1 MLHAGVLSGF
11 VYVDADGDGTRDAA
25 ELGVP
30 GVVISLTGSGSLS
43 RSTMT
48 GDSGFYSFDELE
60 EDTYQISKRQSPAM
74 IDGQD
79 ATSIPGAVSAENMFS
94 NLVLADDQSL
104 AGIDFGERGLKP
116 EFVNITLFFSSAPPP
131 PQMLRELMALSEEL
145 GGDADLAASIRA
157 GGNDAPPA
165 TNRLPI
171 AADDL
176 FSVAQNAV
184 LTITPASGLLA
195 NDVDPDGDALTATLV
210 DQGAN
215 GAATL
220 ASDGSFTY
228 TPNTDF
234 SGTDS
239 FTYQASDSVA
249 TSNLATVTINVN
261 ADTNQNPVAADD
273 AYVGTLNEVLTVTA
287 ASGVLANDVDPDG
300 DALTATVVDQGA
312 NGSATLASDGSFTY
326 TPNTDFSGTDSFT
339 YQASD
344 SVATS
349 NLATVTINVNAD
361 TNQNPVA
368 ADDAY
373 VGTLNEVLTVTAA
386 SGVLANDVDP
396 DGDALTATVVDQGA
410 NGSATLASDGSFTY
424 TPNTDFSGIDSFT
437 YTASDSVATSNVA
450 TVTITVNPAGTGAN
464 QAPVATDD
472 VYAVQ
477 PGGVLMT
484 TPASG
489 VLANDTDADGDS
501 LSTTLVGQAS
511 SGVAVLSGDGSFTYT
526 PNAGFAGADMFT
538 YQVSDGTVASNVAT
552 VSIAVRDTGNMPFGP
567 VTVGSFDD
575 PDLQGTR
582 TDMEEGAPPITAEH
596 VTTAVDYQGY
606 SNPPTYGPH
615 HGFQLDASNNSITPR
630 PTGVYS
636 TEQPDEDLVHNLEH
650 GHVWISYNP
659 SLVSG
664 SFLNTLTQLVEDGG
678 SDTGVILTPRSGN
691 DSAIAVA
698 SWGHLL
704 TINDDLIRASERFV
718 TSNIRTFIEMNR
730 GHAPEGFIP
739 SGQKTAASESLDDGL
754 PHSV

>member
-60 EDTYQISKRQSPAM
+60 KDTYQISKRQSPAM

-79 ATSIPGAVSAENMFS
+79 ATSVPGAVSAENMFS

-104 AGIDFGERGLKP
+104 AGSDFGERGLKP

-215 GAATL
+215 GA
-220 ASDGSFTY
+220 
-228 TPNTDF
+228 
-234 SGTDS
+234 
-239 FTYQASDSVA
+239 
-249 TSNLATVTINVN
+249 
-261 ADTNQNPVAADD
+261 
-273 AYVGTLNEVLTVTA
+273 
-287 ASGVLANDVDPDG
+287 
-300 DALTATVVDQGA
+300 
-312 NGSATLASDGSFTY
+312 ATLASDGSFTY

-691 DSAIAVA
+691 DSAISVA

>member
-104 AGIDFGERGLKP
+104 AGSDFGERGLKP

-145 GGDADLAASIRA
+145 GGDAALAASIRA
-157 GGNDAPPA
+157 GDNDAPPA

-273 AYVGTLNEVLTVTA
+273 AYVGTLNEVLTVA
-287 ASGVLANDVDPDG
+287 
-300 DALTATVVDQGA
+300 
-312 NGSATLASDGSFTY
+312 
-326 TPNTDFSGTDSFT
+326 
-339 YQASD
+339 
-344 SVATS
+344 
-349 NLATVTINVNAD
+349 
-361 TNQNPVA
+361 
-368 ADDAY
+368 
-373 VGTLNEVLTVTAA
+373 AA

-424 TPNTDFSGIDSFT
+424 TPNTDFSGIDLFT

-704 TINDDLIRASERFV
+704 TISDDLIRASERFV